1 MHGQESATDW
11 TNSSRRSLDSDVVPR
26 KAFLLAGGLGQRLRP
41 LTDAMPKCLVPVD
54 GTPLL
59 GIWLDRLAEAGVTS
73 VLVNVSRFPEQVEA
87 FVSARAGGPSVHIV
101 REAAPLG
108 SAGTVLA
115 NADWV
120 GGEAS
125 FWIVYADN
133 LTTVDLRAMAAF
145 HASHD
150 DLLTLG
156 LFHAPQPRA
165 AGIVTLDQTGV
176 VTSFEEKPQHPR
188 SDLAFAGVMIARSP
202 LLAALPCRPGLLDFG
217 HHVLPGLI
225 GRMRGH
231 EIREFLL
238 DVGTPE
244 ALDRANA
251 VWASVRRDRHP

>member
-1 MHGQESATDW
+1 MNGQESATGE
-11 TNSSRRSLDSDVVPR
+11 TKPSPQPLSSDVLPR

-41 LTDAMPKCLVPVD
+41 LTDVMPKCLVPID

-59 GIWLDRLAEAGVTS
+59 AIWLDRLAEAGVAS

-87 FVSARAGGPSVHIV
+87 LVSARTGSPSVRVV
-101 REAAPLG
+101 REAEPLG

-125 FWIVYADN
+125 FWVIYADN
-133 LTTVDLRAMAAF
+133 LSTVDLRAMAAF

-150 DLLTLG
+150 DVLTLG
-156 LFHAPQPRA
+156 LFRAPQPQA
-165 AGIVTLDQTGV
+165 AGIVTLNRAGV

-188 SDLAFAGVMIARSP
+188 SDLAFAGLMIARST
-202 LLAALPCRPGLLDFG
+202 LLADLPRRPGLLDFG
-217 HHVLPGLI
+217 HHVLPALI

-251 VWASVRRDRHP
+251 VWASLPRDRHP